1 MAHVGSNPQMDRH
14 SVIEISKTF
23 LFDAAHYLP
32 HAPKGHPNSRMHG
45 HSFQVVVT
53 LRGEP
58 DMAKGWIRD
67 LGDVAQ
73 AVEGVR
79 DALDH
84 HTLNEVEGL
93 TVPTLERLSAWI
105 YMRLKPALPEL
116 ARVTVRRDSLGES
129 CTFSE

>member
-1 MAHVGSNPQMDRH
+1 MGRH

-23 LFDAAHYLP
+23 LFDAAHFLP
-32 HAPKGHPNSRMHG
+32 HAPK
-45 HSFQVVVT
+45 
-53 LRGEP
+53 P
-58 DMAKGWIRD
+58 DKSQGWVRD
-67 LGDVAQ
+67 LGEVAG

-84 HTLNEVEGL
+84 HTLNEIDGL
-93 TVPTLERLSAWI
+93 AVPTLERLAAWI
-105 YMRLKPALPEL
+105 YTRLKPALPEL

>member
-1 MAHVGSNPQMDRH
+1 MGRN

-53 LRGEP
+53 LCGEP
-58 DMAKGWIRD
+58 DKAKGWIRD
-67 LGDVAQ
+67 LGEVAR

-84 HTLNEVEGL
+84 HTLNDIEGL

-105 YMRLKPALPEL
+105 YARLKPALPEL

-129 CTFSE
+129 CTYSE

>member
-1 MAHVGSNPQMDRH
+1 MAFVGADAQMGRH

-23 LFDAAHYLP
+23 LFDAAHFLP

-53 LRGEP
+53 LRGEA
-58 DMAKGWIRD
+58 DKTKGWIRD
-67 LGDVAQ
+67 LGEVSA

-84 HTLNEVEGL
+84 HTLNEIEGL
-93 TVPTLERLSAWI
+93 AVPTLERLSAWI
-105 YMRLKPALPEL
+105 YAKLKPALPEL
-116 ARVTVRRDSLGES
+116 AKVTVRRDSLGEA
-129 CTFSE
+129 CTYTE